1 MPVRWAAGIVTVVVL
16 GALVA
21 PGAPVGI
28 AAASTGAWVG
38 RAKEPAY
45 EETVRLTVDDLQDYW
60 ANELPTLYGVRYRK
74 IPASKIIAYTSTS
87 KIPRCGPGRVSYKD
101 VAENAFYCNAGK
113 FVAYD
118 DENLFP
124 QLDEQFGDFTIAL
137 TLAHEWGHAVQDQA
151 GLTGP
156 TIALEQQADCF
167 AGAWVRNVGDGASN
181 RLSLNEGNLDTGL
194 AGFLTFRD
202 PPGSDP
208 TAEGAHG
215 SAFDRVGAF
224 QEGYDNGPERCAD
237 FENNPPE
244 LTDIQFTDPGDADRG
259 GDLPFRQVVPVAAED
274 LDAYWSG
281 LLTDYQSV
289 EHITPYDPKRAL
301 PVCDGQQL
309 PRSQAVN
316 GIAYCGENRTIAYDR
331 QLLPDV
337 YERSGDFGVAVV
349 IAAEWAVAM
358 QQDQAVTGEPRSLEL
373 QQSCFTGSWAGDV
386 VRGGHNPDGQGLTLS
401 AGDLDEAIQSFLIF
415 RDTDKISAGT
425 GATAFENA
433 DAFRSGFF
441 QGEQFC
447 VDLVPAS

>member
-1 MPVRWAAGIVTVVVL
+1 VVAVALLTPVTAAVAAGT
-16 GALVA
+16 
-21 PGAPVGI
+21 P
-28 AAASTGAWVG
+28 
-38 RAKEPAY
+38 RAKQPAY
-45 EETVRLTVDDLQDYW
+45 ETTIKLAVDDLQDYW
-60 ANELPTLYGVRYRK
+60 TDELPALYGVRYTR
-74 IPASKIIAYTSTS
+74 IPAGRIIPYTSHS

-118 DENLFP
+118 DEHLFP
-124 QLDEQFGDFTIAL
+124 QLDKEFGDFTIAL

-167 AGAWVRNVGDGASN
+167 AGAWVRHVGDGAST
-181 RLSLNEGNLDTGL
+181 RLSLRQGNLDTGL

-208 TAEGAHG
+208 TADGAHG
-215 SAFDRVGAF
+215 SAFDRVSAF
-224 QEGYDNGPERCAD
+224 QDGYDDGPERCAD

-244 LTDIQFTDPGDADRG
+244 LTDIPFTDQNDAASG
-259 GDLPFRQVVPVAAED
+259 GNLPYREVIPATAQD

-281 LLTDYQSV
+281 LLSDYQSV
-289 EHITPYDPKRAL
+289 EHIVAFDPNQTL
-301 PVCDGQQL
+301 PVCNGQKL
-309 PRSQAVN
+309 PRAQAVD
-316 GIAYCGENRTIAYDR
+316 GIAYCGENRSIAYDR
-331 QLLPDV
+331 TLLPDV
-337 YERSGDFGVAVV
+337 YQRSGDFGVAVV

-358 QQDQAVTGEPRSLEL
+358 QQDQQVTGDPKSLEL

-386 VRGGHNPDGQGLTLS
+386 VRGGHDPNGDGLTLS

-425 GATAFENA
+425 GATAFENV
-433 DAFRSGFF
+433 DAFRAGFF
-441 QGEQFC
+441 QGEPTC
-447 VDLVPAS
+447 VALVSSS

>member
-1 MPVRWAAGIVTVVVL
+1 
-16 GALVA
+16 VA
-21 PGAPVGI
+21 
-28 AAASTGAWVG
+28 
-38 RAKEPAY
+38 
-45 EETVRLTVDDLQDYW
+45 DLQDYW
-60 ANELPTLYGVRYRK
+60 TDELPALYGVDYRR

-87 KIPRCGPGRVSYKD
+87 KIPRCGPGPVRYKD
-101 VAENAFYCNAGK
+101 VAQNAFYCNAGK

-124 QLDEQFGDFTIAL
+124 QLDREFGDFTIAL

-167 AGAWVRNVGDGASN
+167 AGAWVRNVGEGAST
-181 RLSLNEGNLDTGL
+181 RLSLEEGNLDTGL

-208 TAEGAHG
+208 TADGAHG
-215 SAFDRVGAF
+215 SAFDRVSAF
-224 QEGYDNGPERCAD
+224 QEGFDSGPERCAD
-237 FENNPPE
+237 FESNPPE
-244 LTDIQFTDPGDADRG
+244 LTDIPFTDPGDLERG
-259 GDLPFRQVVPVAAED
+259 GNLPYRDVIPVTADD

-281 LLTDYQSV
+281 LLSDYQSV
-289 EHITPYDPKRAL
+289 EHISAFDPNQAL
-301 PVCDGQQL
+301 PVCDGQKL

-316 GIAYCGENRTIAYDR
+316 GIAYCGETRTIAYDR
-331 QLLPDV
+331 RLLPDV
-337 YERSGDFGVAVV
+337 YQRSGDFGVAVV

-358 QQDQAVTGEPRSLEL
+358 QQDQDVTGDPKDLEL

-386 VRGGHNPDGQGLTLS
+386 VRGGHNPDGEGLTLS

-425 GATAFENA
+425 GATAFENV
-433 DAFRSGFF
+433 DAFRTGFF
-441 QGEQFC
+441 QGEQSC
-447 VDLVPAS
+447 VDLVPSA

>member
-1 MPVRWAAGIVTVVVL
+1 MNARTRWAAGLAAVAVL
-16 GALVA
+16 GALGA
-21 PGAPVGI
+21 TAGGAAAGAP
-28 AAASTGAWVG
+28 
-38 RAKEPAY
+38 RAKAPAY
-45 EETVRLTVDDLQDYW
+45 EETVHLTVDDLQDYW
-60 ANELPTLYGVRYRK
+60 ATEMPVLYGVEYRR
-74 IPASKIIAYTSTS
+74 IPDAKIIAYTSKT
-87 KIPRCGPGRVSYKD
+87 KIPRCGPGRVRYKD

-118 DENLFP
+118 DEGLFP
-124 QLDEQFGDFTIAL
+124 QLEREFGDFTIAL

-151 GLTGP
+151 GLRGP

-167 AGAWVRNVGDGASN
+167 AGAWVRSVGDGAST

-208 TAEGAHG
+208 TSDGAHG
-215 SAFDRVGAF
+215 SAFDRVSAF

-237 FENNPPE
+237 FEGNPPV
-244 LTDIQFTDPGDADRG
+244 LTDIPFTDQADFDRG
-259 GDLPFRQVVPVAAED
+259 GDVPFRDVIPLTAED
-274 LDAYWSG
+274 LDKYWSG
-281 LLTDYQSV
+281 LLSDYQTV
-289 EHITPYDPKRAL
+289 EHVSAYDPDKAL
-301 PVCDGQQL
+301 PVCNGEEL
-309 PRSQAVN
+309 PRAQAVN

-331 QLLPDV
+331 RLLPDV

-358 QQDQAVTGEPRSLEL
+358 QQDQQVFGDPKAIEL

-425 GATAFENA
+425 GATAFENV
-433 DAFRSGFF
+433 DAFRLGFF
-441 QGEQFC
+441 QGESAC
-447 VDLVPAS
+447 VDLVPT

>member
-1 MPVRWAAGIVTVVVL
+1 MSRRARQVAGVLAVVACIIPTSVASAA
-16 GALVA
+16 
-21 PGAPVGI
+21 P
-28 AAASTGAWVG
+28 
-38 RAKEPAY
+38 RAKQPAY
-45 EETVRLTVDDLQDYW
+45 EETIHLTIDDLQDYW
-60 ANELPTLYGVRYRK
+60 TEELPVLYGVEYQR
-74 IPASKIIAYTSTS
+74 IPDRKIIAYTSTS
-87 KIPRCGPGRVSYKD
+87 KLPRCGPGSVRYKD
-101 VAENAFYCNAGK
+101 VAANAFYCNAGK

-124 QLDEQFGDFTIAL
+124 QLDEEFGDFTIAL

-167 AGAWVRNVGDGASN
+167 AGAWVRNIGEGAST

-208 TAEGAHG
+208 TADGAHG

-244 LTDIQFTDPGDADRG
+244 LTDIPFIDQGDAARG
-259 GDLPFRQVVPVAAED
+259 GDLPYRDVIPASAED

-281 LLTDYQSV
+281 LLSDYQSV
-289 EHITPYDPKRAL
+289 EHISAFDPNKTL
-301 PVCDGQQL
+301 PVCDGQKL
-309 PRSQAVN
+309 PRAQAVN
-316 GIAYCGENRTIAYDR
+316 GVAYCGETRTIAYDR
-331 QLLPDV
+331 RLLPDV
-337 YERSGDFGVAVV
+337 YRRSGDFGVAVV
-349 IAAEWAVAM
+349 LAAEWAVAM
-358 QQDQAVTGEPRSLEL
+358 QQDQDVTGEPKGLEL

-386 VRGGHNPDGQGLTLS
+386 VRGGHNPNGDGLTLS

-415 RDTDKISAGT
+415 RDAGKISAGT
-425 GATAFENA
+425 GATAFENV
-433 DAFRSGFF
+433 DAFRGGFF
-441 QGEQFC
+441 EGEPSC
-447 VDLVPAS
+447 VALVPES

>member
-1 MPVRWAAGIVTVVVL
+1 MTVRVRWAA
-16 GALVA
+16 ALVA
-21 PGAPVGI
+21 TTALAPLVGP
-28 AAASTGAWVG
+28 ARLASASMTRV
-38 RAKEPAY
+38 KEPAY

-60 ANELPTLYGVRYRK
+60 TTELPALYGVDYRK

-87 KIPRCGPGRVSYKD
+87 KIPRCGPGRVRYQD

-167 AGAWVRNVGDGASN
+167 AGAWVRNVGEGASKL
-181 RLSLNEGNLDTGL
+181 LSLNEGNLDTGL

-208 TAEGAHG
+208 TADGAHG

-237 FENNPPE
+237 FEDNPPA
-244 LTDIQFTDPGDADRG
+244 LTDIQFTDQSDFDRG
-259 GDLPFRQVVPVAAED
+259 GDLPFRRVLPVTAQD

-281 LLTDYQSV
+281 LLTGYQSV
-289 EHITPYDPKRAL
+289 EHITPYDPDRAL
-301 PVCDGQQL
+301 PACDGEKL
-309 PRSQAVN
+309 PKSQAIN
-316 GIAYCGENRTIAYDR
+316 GIAYCGETRTIAYDR

-337 YERSGDFGVAVV
+337 YQRSGDFGVAVV

-358 QQDQAVTGEPRSLEL
+358 QQDEAVTGDAKSLEL

-386 VRGGHNPDGQGLTLS
+386 VAGGHDPDGQGLTLS

-425 GATAFENA
+425 GATAFENV
-433 DAFRSGFF
+433 DAFRLGFF
-441 QGEQFC
+441 QGEQSC
-447 VDLVPAS
+447 VDLVPPA

>member
-1 MPVRWAAGIVTVVVL
+1 MRRAVAIAVVL
-16 GALVA
+16 VTLATVSATVAGGGVAGAS
-21 PGAPVGI
+21 P
-28 AAASTGAWVG
+28 
-38 RAKEPAY
+38 RARSYAG
-45 EETVRLTVDDLQDYW
+45 TVRLTVADLQDYW
-60 ANELPTLYGVRYRK
+60 STELPELYGVRYRR
-74 IPASKIIAYTSTS
+74 IPATKIIPYTSTS
-87 KIPRCGPGRVSYKD
+87 KVPRCGPGRVSYRD
-101 VAENAFYCNAGK
+101 VKANAFYCNAGK

-124 QLDEQFGDFTIAL
+124 QLEKNFGDFTIAL

-151 GLTGP
+151 GLNGP

-167 AGAWVRNVGDGASN
+167 AGAWVRHVADGGST
-181 RLSLNEGNLDTGL
+181 RLTLREGNLDTGL

-208 TAEGAHG
+208 TADGAHG

-237 FENNPPE
+237 FEQHPPQ
-244 LTDIQFTDPGDADRG
+244 LTDIPFAGAADAQRG
-259 GDLPFRQVVPVAAED
+259 GDLPYRDVIPATAED

-281 LLTDYQSV
+281 LLSDYQSV
-289 EHITPYDPKRAL
+289 QHISAFDPEKTL
-301 PVCDGQQL
+301 PLCDGQKL

-316 GIAYCGENRTIAYDR
+316 GIAYCGETRTIAYDR
-331 QLLPDV
+331 RLLPDV

-358 QQDQAVTGEPRSLEL
+358 QEDQDVTGDPKSLEL

-386 VRGGHNPDGQGLTLS
+386 VRGGHNPDGTLLTLS

-425 GATAFENA
+425 GATAFENV
-433 DAFRSGFF
+433 DAFRTGFF
-441 QGEQFC
+441 QGEQAC
-447 VDLVPAS
+447 ADLVPAS

>member
-1 MPVRWAAGIVTVVVL
+1 MKRGPRWAAGFAVVMVL

-21 PGAPVGI
+21 PSGVAGASEP
-28 AAASTGAWVG
+28 
-38 RAKEPAY
+38 RAKASAY
-45 EETVRLTVDDLQDYW
+45 EETIQLAVDDLQEYW
-60 ANELPTLYGVRYRK
+60 GRELPALYGVDYRR
-74 IPASKIIAYTSTS
+74 IPDAKIIAYTSTS
-87 KIPRCGPGRVSYKD
+87 KIPRCGPGRLRYKD
-101 VAENAFYCNAGK
+101 VAANAFYCNAGK
-113 FVAYD
+113 FLAYD
-118 DENLFP
+118 DERLFP
-124 QLDEQFGDFTIAL
+124 YLDREFGDFTIAL

-167 AGAWVRNVGDGASN
+167 AGAWVRHVDQGAST
-181 RLSLNEGNLDTGL
+181 RLTLNEGNLDTGL

-208 TAEGAHG
+208 TADGAHG

-224 QEGYDNGPERCAD
+224 QEGYDSGPERCAD
-237 FENNPPE
+237 FEGNPPA
-244 LTDIQFTDPGDADRG
+244 LTDIQFTDQADFDRG
-259 GDLPFRQVVPVAAED
+259 GDLPYREVIPLTAED

-289 EHITPYDPKRAL
+289 ERISPYNPDTAL
-301 PVCDGQQL
+301 PVCNGEEL
-309 PRSQAVN
+309 PRAQAVN
-316 GIAYCGENRTIAYDR
+316 GIAYCGESRTIAYDR
-331 QLLPDV
+331 RLLPDV

-358 QQDQAVTGEPRSLEL
+358 QQDREVFGDPKAVEL

-415 RDTDKISAGT
+415 RDSDKISAGT
-425 GATAFENA
+425 GATAFENV
-433 DAFRSGFF
+433 DAFRFGFF
-441 QGEQFC
+441 QGESAC
-447 VDLVPAS
+447 VDIVPT

>member
-1 MPVRWAAGIVTVVVL
+1 VGLAFL

-21 PGAPVGI
+21 PAG
-28 AAASTGAWVG
+28 AAAAAAVPASAP
-38 RAKEPAY
+38 REKAPAY
-45 EETVRLTVDDLQDYW
+45 EATIHLTVDDLQDYW
-60 ANELPTLYGVRYRK
+60 KTEMPALYGVPYRK
-74 IPASKIIAYTSTS
+74 IPAARIIPYTSTS
-87 KIPRCGPGRVSYKD
+87 KIPRCGPGKARYKD

-124 QLDEQFGDFTIAL
+124 QLDRQFGDFTIAL

-167 AGAWVRNVGDGASN
+167 AGAWVRSVGDGASK
-181 RLSLNEGNLDTGL
+181 RLSLRQGNLDTGL

-224 QEGYDNGPERCAD
+224 QEGYDNGPERCKAFD
-237 FENNPPE
+237 GDAPP
-244 LTDIQFTDPGDADRG
+244 LTDIQFTDQNDAARG
-259 GDLPFRQVVPVAAED
+259 GDLPYRQVIPRTVDD

-281 LLTDYQSV
+281 LLDDYQPV
-289 EHITPYDPKRAL
+289 EHITPFDPRGEL
-301 PVCDGQQL
+301 PACDGQTL
-309 PRSQAVN
+309 SKADAVDA
-316 GIAYCGENRTIAYDR
+316 IDYCAETRTIAYDR
-331 QLLPDV
+331 ALLPGV
-337 YERSGDFGVAVV
+337 YQRSGDFGVAVV
-349 IAAEWAVAM
+349 IADQWAFAM
-358 QQDQAVTGEPRSLEL
+358 QEDRGVTGDPKATQL
-373 QQSCFTGSWAGDV
+373 QRSCFTGSWAGDV
-386 VRGGHNPDGQGLTLS
+386 VRGGHNPDGTGLTLS

-415 RDTDKISAGT
+415 RDDDRVSAGT
-425 GATAFENA
+425 GASAFENVE
-433 DAFRSGFF
+433 AFRAGFF

-447 VDLVPAS
+447 VDLVPQA